1 MATMISCL
9 LIQDFAAAV
18 ERINDPSLQK
28 EPLLIVTS
36 SKRPKV
42 LAMSELPRRLLIK
55 PGMTMR
61 QSQIICPIA
70 RVVTANEGAYQR
82 AFEVLLQ
89 QLLHFTDRLQPEYQ
103 PTSAAV
109 YLATDTER
117 QQLLDF
123 VTERLG
129 IGPTLGVSEKLFT
142 ARVAA
147 AFAMFGGP
155 TKVVESGHEAE
166 FLAKY
171 PVDTL
176 PLTKDMRRRLP
187 LLGIRTIGQL
197 AALPHIAFWEQFGKK
212 QLWIHELA
220 QGIDHRTIQ
229 TYVPP
234 VILSRKHTF
243 DDSINDYQVIQYVLQ
258 QMVSWL
264 IEQLAGREAGEI
276 TLLLQLENKARIELH
291 TKPHLPVKDSPFLM
305 RQLEAQLYKQAVT
318 DQIVEVEVQ
327 LSHIQQPKPRQ
338 LSLFGEN
345 ASVTRLED
353 HLPSMQYRHPNTYFQ
368 RAILIEAGPY
378 APPEEQFELE
388 RVGA

>member
-1 MATMISCL
+1 MISCL

-18 ERINDPSLQK
+18 ERINKPALQK
-28 EPLLIVTS
+28 EPLLIVTD

-42 LAMSELPRRLLIK
+42 VAMSALPRRLLVK
-55 PGMTMR
+55 TGMTLR
-61 QSQIICPIA
+61 QAQILCPVA

-82 AFEVLLQ
+82 AFAHLLQ
-89 QLLHFTDRLQPEYQ
+89 QLLRFTDRLQPEYQ
-103 PTSAAV
+103 PTSAAI
-109 YLATDTER
+109 YLATDSER

-123 VTERLG
+123 VTQ
-129 IGPTLGVSEKLFT
+129 TLGVGPALGVSDKLFA

-155 TKVVESGHEAE
+155 TKIVESGQEAQ
-166 FLAKY
+166 FLARY

-197 AALPHIAFWEQFGKK
+197 VALPQLAFWEQFGKK
-212 QLWIHELA
+212 QLWIHDLA
-220 QGIDHRTIQ
+220 QGIDHRSIQ
-229 TYVPP
+229 TYTPP
-234 VILSRKHTF
+234 VVFSRKHTF
-243 DDSINDYQVIQYVLQ
+243 DDPINDYQIVQFVLR
-258 QMVSWL
+258 QMVGWL
-264 IEQLAGREAGEI
+264 VEQLLGREAGEVA
-276 TLLLQLENKARIELH
+276 LLLKLENGSRLELH
-291 TKPHLPVKDSPFLM
+291 TKPHQPVKDSTFLM
-305 RQLEAQLYKQAVT
+305 RQLEVLLYKQAVT
-318 DQIVEVEVQ
+318 DAIVAVEVQ

-338 LSLFGEN
+338 LSLFDEKP
-345 ASVTRLED
+345 SVTRLED
-353 HLPSMQYRHPNTYFQ
+353 HLPSMQHRHPNTYFQ